1 MEVRTEVFV
10 QAINQFINDM
20 FAKTELNLKNATN
33 AIAVKMYVHNKLG
46 NQLSMLAD
54 EKGMIDVDFLEDI
67 TKEEFSFFLTDKE
80 AKDIVDKMENESRE
94 HPKGE
99 RWDKETTLKV
109 FSDAGHPLSN
119 ERYSENGVYWAMN
132 MVYSDFFPMYKDDV
146 SKYIE
151 HAYLFLNDKDY
162 SGKYAKEKWYAKKRA

>member
-20 FAKTELNLKNATN
+20 FTKTELNLKNATN

-67 TKEEFSFFLTDKE
+67 TKEEMKKLGSIIIPAIGTTYKLNEQDVQNLF
-80 AKDIVDKMENESRE
+80 AKARSL
-94 HPKGE
+94 GE
-99 RWDKETTLKV
+99 Q
-109 FSDAGHPLSN
+109 S
-119 ERYSENGVYWAMN
+119 
-132 MVYSDFFPMYKDDV
+132 
-146 SKYIE
+146 
-151 HAYLFLNDKDY
+151 
-162 SGKYAKEKWYAKKRA
+162 